1 MTKFKFGRAVLRRK
15 LESAGVFVV
24 AVTAAGTIAM
34 NGPLM
39 DRQEAA
45 PMTQILASNVAPEGA
60 VARALDGEAK
70 GAEWDLPNI
79 DHASVDKWIARYTG
93 SMKSSLTTYIARM
106 DKYDEMI
113 TTKAA
118 EKGVPKDLVYLAMIE
133 SGGLASAKSP
143 VGARG
148 LWQFMAPTARQYGLT
163 SSERLDPVKSTDAAL
178 EYLNDLHNRFG
189 SWYLAAA
196 AYNTGQG
203 RVARILKQ
211 ETGKTKG
218 TDEDFYRIAHRLPQE
233 TRDYV
238 PKLIA
243 VARIAKEPARYG
255 LDLKP
260 ARTN

>member
-1 MTKFKFGRAVLRRK
+1 MTKFTLGRTMLRRK
-15 LESAGVFVV
+15 LESAGVVTV
-24 AVTAAGTIAM
+24 AVLAAGTIASR
-34 NGPLM
+34 GPLM
-39 DRQEAA
+39 TPAENP
-45 PMTQILASNVAPEGA
+45 PMTQILAGEIPQAGA

-70 GAEWDLPNI
+70 GAEWDLPNL

-93 SMKSSLTTYIARM
+93 KMKSSITTYIARM
-106 DKYDEMI
+106 DKYDDMI
-113 TTKAA
+113 AVKAQ
-118 EKGVPKDLVYLAMIE
+118 EKGMPRDLVYLAMIE
-133 SGGLASAKSP
+133 SGGVASAKSP

-148 LWQFMAPTARQYGLT
+148 LWQFMTPTAKDYGLS
-163 SSERLDPVKSTDAAL
+163 SSERLDPEKSTDAAL
-178 EYLNDLHNRFG
+178 DYLGDLYDRFG

-243 VARIAKEPARYG
+243 AARIAKDPAKYG
-255 LDLKP
+255 IEL
-260 ARTN
+260 N